1 MNLIVTLQF
10 MSTIERF
17 TIDQITIRRTLSE
30 GDGLAIGELH
40 RRVYMAEH
48 GFNDRFCESVDD
60 DVAGAIAS
68 GWPERTGAVWLV
80 DCGGPLLGAL
90 ALTDEGQGLGR
101 VRWFALDPS
110 LRGHGL
116 GRSLF
121 GELLEEA
128 RAQNLT
134 KLCLETVK
142 PLTVAAHIYT
152 SQGFR
157 VVWER
162 ERTDWG
168 PRVTYQGYELTLQ

>member
-1 MNLIVTLQF
+1 MNFVYDTCP
-10 MSTIERF
+10 MSALGSPTTDE
-17 TIDQITIRRTLSE
+17 ITIRRTLSD
-30 GDGLAIGELH
+30 GDRLGIGDLH
-40 RRVYMAEH
+40 RRVYMTEH
-48 GFNDRFCESVDD
+48 GFNERFCETVDD
-60 DVAGAIAS
+60 DVARAVES
-68 GWPERTGAVWLV
+68 GWPQRTGAAWLV
-80 DCGGPLLGAL
+80 DRGGPLLAAL
-90 ALTDEGQGLGR
+90 ALTDESGGLGR

-121 GELLEEA
+121 TELLAEA
-128 RAQNLT
+128 RAQHLT

-152 SQGFR
+152 STGFR

-168 PRVTYQGYELTLQ
+168 PRVTYQGYELTL

>member
-1 MNLIVTLQF
+1 
-10 MSTIERF
+10 MSTIERPGS
-17 TIDQITIRRTLSE
+17 DQIMIRRTLQE
-30 GDGLAIGELH
+30 GDGPAIGELH
-40 RRVYMAEH
+40 RRVYMSEH
-48 GFNDRFCESVDD
+48 GFNDRFCATVDD

-68 GWPERTGAVWLV
+68 GWPERAGAVWLV
-80 DCGGPLLGAL
+80 DRGGPLLGAL
-90 ALTDEGQGLGR
+90 ALTDEGDGVGR

-110 LRGHGL
+110 LRGLGL

-121 GELLEEA
+121 DELLEEA
-128 RAQNLT
+128 RAQNLV

-152 SQGFR
+152 SSGFR

-168 PRVTYQGYELTLQ
+168 PPVTYQGYELTL